1 MEHWYAHSFGADYL
15 IVYKHRDME
24 KAKAE
29 VAAMA
34 LWMQLKPGAQLFDLC
49 CGMGRHAISLAEL
62 GYQVTGLDLSQ
73 ALLAEAKKW
82 PGAEHVRW
90 VCGDMR
96 EVAFAG
102 KFDAVVNLF
111 TSFGYFESDVENKQV
126 LAHIRA
132 ALKPGG
138 KWLVDFLNAEYV
150 VDHLVPVS
158 ERVQDGYAIR
168 ETRSIEANS
177 VVKHIALTRPDGT
190 KAEYWERVKLYD
202 LAWFEQACA
211 EVGLAIEAVYGN
223 YDQTSVGE
231 SSPRLILMG
240 KVAEQ

>member
-15 IVYKHRDME
+15 IVYKHRDLE

-29 VAAMA
+29 VAAMSRW
-34 LWMQLKPGAQLFDLC
+34 LHLQPGAQLFDLC

-73 ALLAEAKKW
+73 ALLAEAKKLH
-82 PGAEHVRW
+82 GAEQVRW

-96 EVAFAG
+96 EVAFAN

-111 TSFGYFESDVENKQV
+111 TSFGYFESDAENKRV

-138 KWLVDFLNAEYV
+138 KWLLDFLHAEYV
-150 VDHLVPVS
+150 VEQLVPVS
-158 ERVQDGYAIR
+158 EREQDGYAIC
-168 ETRSIEANS
+168 ETRTIEAGS

-211 EVGLAIEAVYGN
+211 EVGLTIEAVYGD
-223 YDQTSVGE
+223 YDQSGVGPD
-231 SSPRLILMG
+231 SPRLILMG
-240 KVAEQ
+240 KVATQ

>member
-1 MEHWYAHSFGADYL
+1 MERWYAHSFGADYL
-15 IVYKHRDME
+15 IVYKHRDFE

-34 LWMQLKPGAQLFDLC
+34 RWLQLPQGAQLFDLC
-49 CGMGRHAISLAEL
+49 CGMGRHAIALAEF

-82 PGAEHVRW
+82 PGAEKVRW
-90 VCGDMR
+90 MCGDMR

-111 TSFGYFESDVENKQV
+111 TSFGYFDADAENKQV

-132 ALKPGG
+132 ALRPGG
-138 KWLVDFLNAEYV
+138 KWLLDFLHADYV
-150 VDHLVPVS
+150 VKHLVPVS
-158 ERVQDGYAIR
+158 EREQDGYHIR
-168 ETRSIEANS
+168 ETRTVESGC

-190 KAEYWERVKLYD
+190 KADYWERVKLYD

-211 EVGLAIEAVYGN
+211 EVGLSIEAVYGN
-223 YDQTSVGE
+223 YDQTSVGPD
-231 SSPRLILMG
+231 SPRLILMG
-240 KVAEQ
+240 KVATQ